1 MIRSN
6 LPRDQGCI
14 FSCQQLMK
22 QECQLTGESKSGQ
35 KKGGKKIA
43 PLPSKAIALIE
54 VCDEKR
60 KFMAATDS

>member
-6 LPRDQGCI
+6 LLRDQGCI

-22 QECQLTGESKSGQ
+22 QECQLTGESKLGQ

-43 PLPSKAIALIE
+43 PLPAEAIALIE

-60 KFMAATDS
+60 KFMAATDC